1 MSGNVL
7 GFESGSI
14 LRSGSYSVGGFKY
27 FFNFKQILGMS
38 TIKFHQD
45 LKVYQKSFETAQLI
59 YEFSKSYPKEELYS
73 LTDQIRRS
81 SRSVTANISE
91 AWGKRKYE
99 KSFIAKL
106 TDSEGE
112 ARETQT
118 WLQFAFACKYINEE
132 QYDHLHKEYNQII
145 GMLVNMMSQ
154 SEKWC
159 SFSPIKK
166 EENN

>member
-1 MSGNVL
+1 
-7 GFESGSI
+7 
-14 LRSGSYSVGGFKY
+14 
-27 FFNFKQILGMS
+27 MS

-45 LKVYQKSFETAQLI
+45 LKVFQKSFEAAQLI
-59 YEFSKSYPKEELYS
+59 YELSKSFPKEELYS

-118 WLQFAFACKYINEE
+118 WLQFAFYLPLYE
-132 QYDHLHKEYNQII
+132 
-145 GMLVNMMSQ
+145 
-154 SEKWC
+154 
-159 SFSPIKK
+159 
-166 EENN
+166 

>member
-1 MSGNVL
+1 
-7 GFESGSI
+7 
-14 LRSGSYSVGGFKY
+14 
-27 FFNFKQILGMS
+27 MS

-45 LKVYQKSFETAQLI
+45 LKVFQKSVEFAMIIFELT
-59 YEFSKSYPKEELYS
+59 KSFPKEELYS

-81 SRSVTANISE
+81 SRSVSANISE

-99 KSFIAKL
+99 KSFVAKL

-118 WLQFAFACKYINEE
+118 WLLYAWKCKYINEE
-132 QYDHLHKEYNQII
+132 QFISLNKQYNQII

-154 SEKWC
+154 SQNWC
-159 SFSPIKK
+159 TFSSTDKK
-166 EENN
+166 

>member
-1 MSGNVL
+1 
-7 GFESGSI
+7 
-14 LRSGSYSVGGFKY
+14 
-27 FFNFKQILGMS
+27 MS

-45 LKVYQKSFETAQLI
+45 LKVFQNSFDAAQQI
-59 YEFSKSYPKEELYS
+59 YDLSKTFPREERYS

-81 SRSVTANISE
+81 SRAVTANISE
-91 AWGKRKYE
+91 AWGKRRYE

-118 WLQFAFACKYINEE
+118 WLQFAYACSYMGED
-132 QYDHLHKEYNQII
+132 QYNNLHNQYNQII
-145 GMLVNMMSQ
+145 GMLINMISQ

-159 SFSPIKK
+159 SFSPFNKD
-166 EENN
+166 ENN

>member
-1 MSGNVL
+1 
-7 GFESGSI
+7 
-14 LRSGSYSVGGFKY
+14 
-27 FFNFKQILGMS
+27 MS
-38 TIKFHQD
+38 TIRFHQD

-59 YEFSKSYPKEELYS
+59 FEISKSFPKEELYS

-118 WLQFAFACKYINEE
+118 WLQFSIACNYINEE
-132 QYDHLHKEYNQII
+132 QYEHLHKQYNQII

-159 SFSPIKK
+159 SFSPITK
-166 EENN
+166 EGNNL

>member
-1 MSGNVL
+1 
-7 GFESGSI
+7 
-14 LRSGSYSVGGFKY
+14 
-27 FFNFKQILGMS
+27 MS

-45 LKVYQKSFETAQLI
+45 LKVYQKSFETAMMIFEL
-59 YEFSKSYPKEELYS
+59 SKSFPKEELYS

-81 SRSVTANISE
+81 SRSTTVNISE

-118 WLQFAFACKYINEE
+118 WLQFALACNYINEE
-132 QYDHLHKEYNQII
+132 QFK
-145 GMLVNMMSQ
+145 V
-154 SEKWC
+154 
-159 SFSPIKK
+159 
-166 EENN
+166 

>member
-1 MSGNVL
+1 MP
-7 GFESGSI
+7 
-14 LRSGSYSVGGFKY
+14 
-27 FFNFKQILGMS
+27 

-45 LKVYQKSFETAQLI
+45 LQVYQKSFDTAMEIYQL
-59 YEFSKSYPKEELYS
+59 SKIFPKEERYS

-81 SRSVTANISE
+81 SRSVSANISE

-118 WLQFAFACKYINEE
+118 WLQFALACNYINEE
-132 QYDHLHKEYNQII
+132 QFKILNNQYNQII

-154 SEKWC
+154 SQNWC
-159 SFSPIKK
+159 TFSSTDKK
-166 EENN
+166 

>member
-1 MSGNVL
+1 
-7 GFESGSI
+7 
-14 LRSGSYSVGGFKY
+14 
-27 FFNFKQILGMS
+27 MS

-45 LKVYQKSFETAQLI
+45 LKVYQKSFETAMMIFEL
-59 YEFSKSYPKEELYS
+59 SKLLPKEELYS

-81 SRSVTANISE
+81 SRSVSANISE

-106 TDSEGE
+106 TDSEAE

-118 WLQFAFACKYINEE
+118 WLQFALACNYINEE
-132 QYDHLHKEYNQII
+132 QFKILNNQYNQII

-154 SEKWC
+154 SQNWC
-159 SFSPIKK
+159 TFSSTDKK
-166 EENN
+166 

>member
-1 MSGNVL
+1 
-7 GFESGSI
+7 
-14 LRSGSYSVGGFKY
+14 
-27 FFNFKQILGMS
+27 MS

-45 LKVYQKSFETAQLI
+45 LKVFQKSVEFAMIIFELT
-59 YEFSKSYPKEELYS
+59 KSFPKEELYS

-81 SRSVTANISE
+81 SRSVSANISE

-99 KSFIAKL
+99 KSFVAKL

-118 WLQFAFACKYINEE
+118 WLLYAWKCKYINEE
-132 QYDHLHKEYNQII
+132 QFKILNNQYNHII

-154 SEKWC
+154 SQNWC
-159 SFSPIKK
+159 TFSSTDKK
-166 EENN
+166 

>member
-1 MSGNVL
+1 MP
-7 GFESGSI
+7 
-14 LRSGSYSVGGFKY
+14 
-27 FFNFKQILGMS
+27 

-45 LKVYQKSFETAQLI
+45 LKVFQKSFEMAMQV
-59 YEFSKSYPKEELYS
+59 YELSKSFPKEELYS

-81 SRSVTANISE
+81 SRSVSANISE

-118 WLQFAFACKYINEE
+118 WLQFALACNYINEE
-132 QYDHLHKEYNQII
+132 QFSNLNNQYNQII
-145 GMLVNMMSQ
+145 GMLVIMISQ

-159 SFSPIKK
+159 SFLSVNQDDKDA
-166 EENN
+166 

>member
-1 MSGNVL
+1 M
-7 GFESGSI
+7 I
-14 LRSGSYSVGGFKY
+14 
-27 FFNFKQILGMS
+27 MP

-45 LKVYQKSFETAQLI
+45 LRVYQKSFDTAMEIYQL
-59 YEFSKSYPKEELYS
+59 SKIFPKEERYS

-81 SRSVTANISE
+81 SRSVSANISE

-99 KSFIAKL
+99 KSFTAKL

-118 WLQFAFACKYINEE
+118 WLQFALACNYINEE
-132 QYDHLHKEYNQII
+132 QFKILNNQYNQII

-154 SEKWC
+154 SQNWC
-159 SFSPIKK
+159 TFSSTDKK
-166 EENN
+166 

>member
-1 MSGNVL
+1 MP
-7 GFESGSI
+7 
-14 LRSGSYSVGGFKY
+14 
-27 FFNFKQILGMS
+27 

-45 LKVYQKSFETAQLI
+45 LRVYQKSFDTAMEIYQL
-59 YEFSKSYPKEELYS
+59 SKIFPKEERYS

-81 SRSVTANISE
+81 SRSVSANISE

-99 KSFIAKL
+99 KSFTAKL

-118 WLQFAFACKYINEE
+118 WLQFALACNYINEE
-132 QYDHLHKEYNQII
+132 QFKILNNQYNQII

-154 SEKWC
+154 SQNWC
-159 SFSPIKK
+159 TFSSTDKK
-166 EENN
+166 

>member
-1 MSGNVL
+1 
-7 GFESGSI
+7 
-14 LRSGSYSVGGFKY
+14 
-27 FFNFKQILGMS
+27 MS

-45 LKVYQKSFETAQLI
+45 LKVYQKSFETAMIIFEL
-59 YEFSKSYPKEELYS
+59 SKSFPKEELYA

-81 SRSVTANISE
+81 SRSVSANISE

-99 KSFIAKL
+99 KYFIAKL

-118 WLQFAFACKYINEE
+118 WLQFALACNYINEE
-132 QYDHLHKEYNQII
+132 QFNNLNIHYNQII

-159 SFSPIKK
+159 SFSQNKK
-166 EENN
+166 E

>member
-1 MSGNVL
+1 
-7 GFESGSI
+7 
-14 LRSGSYSVGGFKY
+14 
-27 FFNFKQILGMS
+27 MS

-45 LKVYQKSFETAQLI
+45 LKVFQKSVEFAMIIFELT
-59 YEFSKSYPKEELYS
+59 KSFPKEELYS

-81 SRSVTANISE
+81 SRSVSANISE

-99 KSFIAKL
+99 KSFVAKL

-118 WLQFAFACKYINEE
+118 WLLYAWKCKYINEE
-132 QYDHLHKEYNQII
+132 QLINLNKQYNQII

-154 SEKWC
+154 SGKWC
-159 SFSPIKK
+159 SFSQNKK
-166 EENN
+166 E

>member
-1 MSGNVL
+1 MS
-7 GFESGSI
+7 I
-14 LRSGSYSVGGFKY
+14 
-27 FFNFKQILGMS
+27 
-38 TIKFHQD
+38 IKFHQD
-45 LKVYQKSFETAQLI
+45 LKVYQKSFETAMMIFEL
-59 YEFSKSYPKEELYS
+59 SKSFPKEELYS

-81 SRSVTANISE
+81 SRSTSANISE

-99 KSFIAKL
+99 KYFIAKL

-118 WLQFAFACKYINEE
+118 WLQFALACNYINEE
-132 QYDHLHKEYNQII
+132 QFNNLNIHYNQII

-159 SFSPIKK
+159 SFSQNKK
-166 EENN
+166 E

>member
-1 MSGNVL
+1 
-7 GFESGSI
+7 
-14 LRSGSYSVGGFKY
+14 
-27 FFNFKQILGMS
+27 MS
-38 TIKFHQD
+38 TVKFHQD
-45 LKVYQKSFETAQLI
+45 LRVFQKSFEMAMAV
-59 YEFSKSYPKEELYS
+59 YEISKSFPKEELYS

-81 SRSVTANISE
+81 SRSVSANISE

-118 WLQFAFACKYINEE
+118 WLQFSLACKYINED
-132 QYDHLHKEYNQII
+132 QFNNLNNQYNQII
-145 GMLVNMMSQ
+145 GMLVSMISQ

-159 SFSPIKK
+159 SFSSFNR
-166 EENN
+166 EENNF